1 MFVKAIPILLNF
13 FIWINEFIAIPYSI
27 ASPTPNLGGRHSN
40 NVLPTLVTLILFS
53 LPLLNTKL
61 SMYYSWWSNL
71 DYIFLIISF
80 FMVYFSVQ
88 TTRIKRMKLFFWLS
102 WFFLFLVV
110 INEKTELFEFSE
122 YLAYLA
128 TTGLSLLHLFNLKY
142 CK

>member
-1 MFVKAIPILLNF
+1 MKSIKILTNNSDF
-13 FIWINEFIAIPYSI
+13 FGVLTCSACLVHCIS
-27 ASPTPNLGGRHSN
+27 TP
-40 NVLPTLVTLILFS
+40 LILFS

-61 SMYYSWWSNL
+61 SMYYCWWSNL
-71 DYIFLIISF
+71 DYMFVIISF
-80 FMVYFSVQ
+80 FMVYFSVK

-102 WFFLFLVV
+102 WFFLFLVI

-128 TTGLSLLHLFNLKY
+128 TTALSLLHLFNIKY

>member
-1 MFVKAIPILLNF
+1 MKSIKILTNNSDF
-13 FIWINEFIAIPYSI
+13 FGVLTCSVCLVHCIS
-27 ASPTPNLGGRHSN
+27 TP
-40 NVLPTLVTLILFS
+40 LILFS

-88 TTRIKRMKLFFWLS
+88 TSRIKRMKLFFWLS
-102 WFFLFLVV
+102 WFFLFLVI

-128 TTGLSLLHLFNLKY
+128 TTALSLLHLFNIKY

>member
-1 MFVKAIPILLNF
+1 MKSIKILTNNSAVFGAITCWACLAHCI
-13 FIWINEFIAIPYSI
+13 S
-27 ASPTPNLGGRHSN
+27 TP
-40 NVLPTLVTLILFS
+40 LILFS

-71 DYIFLIISF
+71 DYMFVIISF
-80 FMVYFSVQ
+80 FMVYFSVK

-102 WFFLFLVV
+102 WLFLFLVI

-128 TTGLSLLHLFNLKY
+128 TTALSLLHLFNIKY

>member
-1 MFVKAIPILLNF
+1 MKSIKILTNNSDVFGTLTCWACLAHCIF
-13 FIWINEFIAIPYSI
+13 
-27 ASPTPNLGGRHSN
+27 TP
-40 NVLPTLVTLILFS
+40 LILFS
-53 LPLLNTKL
+53 LPLLNAKL
-61 SMYYSWWSNL
+61 LMYYSWWSNL

-102 WFFLFLVV
+102 WFFLFLVI